1 MEGFISNLIVEN
13 ELFELKLAYEE
24 EQKSWRIMPHQLL
37 AMRSCG
43 INPLA
48 FRDLPALGQIY
59 RGLEIDPEIEEAC
72 LRLVEQATEEG
83 YTAICIANDCYAKLW
98 GGKYHLEM
106 PVVLFAKGNLLLLE
120 EDDAMRIGIVELE
133 HELYPTTEAC
143 EQVYLASRYLAL
155 PPEQRQEAEAEAL
168 ASLSILRQ
176 YHEEV
181 TLVGHIRR
189 GGSLVHSA
197 CAEVEAMSIGIL
209 PYLGAE
215 EYESEVEAIIEQG
228 GLVLT
233 ANLPLGGDKSRVNQ
247 LEIFSNNDRVMKG
260 ICKEVLTLG
269 AENYLGQ
276 Q

>member
-1 MEGFISNLIVEN
+1 MHGFVSNLIVEN

-120 EDDAMRIGIVELE
+120 EDDAVRIGIVELE
-133 HELYPTTEAC
+133 HELYPTSEAR

-155 PPEQRQEAEAEAL
+155 PPEQRQEAEALPSLNAL
-168 ASLSILRQ
+168 GQ
-176 YHEEV
+176 YHGEV

-197 CAEVEAMSIGIL
+197 CAKVEAMSIGIL
-209 PYLGAE
+209 PYLGAKG
-215 EYESEVEAIIEQG
+215 YEGEVEAIIEQG